1 MLRHLAPLAFLLLS
15 SPVLAQVVGETN
27 AILEYAGTEYAV
39 FATQN
44 YGAQFEDEVPF
55 GPYELIQAIDADGD
69 GPDGDGTSIDGCSP
83 FLNPDD
89 VAGNIALISRGSCP
103 FVEKAE
109 NAANAGAVAYIV
121 YMDEREGQEGETL
134 VNMGGDCEP
143 DVCSVPGV
151 FLSRRDYKT
160 IITEPG
166 FAEIA
171 TITVDFPYVGYGEIN
186 TGAVYISINGD
197 GSLGTCWRRLNC
209 ISGYL
214 YEGFTALFASSILVG
229 LHGNVA
235 GSPYSFDS
243 EYEQDASVR
252 PFTDATFDE
261 AFQTAFR
268 SPDLGVLVT
277 LTARART
284 GDPFVFLQL
293 AAANETAADLT
304 DIYLGLFADW
314 DILDRD
320 LDPDDTSTNDFAAF
334 APDLGLAYVFDDER
348 AQFYGVMPILTPAYP
363 GARLSGYGTDS
374 GGTDEDMFAALTGFV
389 PPAEGERERAVVLGQ
404 GPYTL
409 PADGTPVV
417 QAFALVPGL
426 TEAELFANA
435 EAAQALFA
443 VAAEDE
449 TQAGTYALASVY
461 PNPVSTTATVG
472 FTLPVAEQAR
482 VEVFDLLG
490 RRVATLA
497 DGLRAA
503 GEHRVTLD
511 AAGLPSGVYV
521 VRLAT
526 PSATLTERVTVVR

>member
-1 MLRHLAPLAFLLLS
+1 MLRRLAPLAFLLLPG
-15 SPVLAQVVGETN
+15 PVLAQVVGETN
-27 AILEYAGTEYAV
+27 AILEYAGVQYAV
-39 FATQN
+39 FATPN

-69 GPDGDGTSIDGCSP
+69 GPDGDGTTIDGCSP
-83 FLNPDD
+83 FLNSVD
-89 VAGNIALISRGSCP
+89 VAGKIVLISRGSCP

-121 YMDEREGQEGETL
+121 YQDTRDGQEDETL

-166 FAEIA
+166 FAEPA
-171 TITVDFPYVGYGEIN
+171 TITVDFPDEPSFGFIDTEVVQLGIYDDGFIGGAARFVGGEFSSYGF
-186 TGAVYISINGD
+186 VYG
-197 GSLGTCWRRLNC
+197 
-209 ISGYL
+209 
-214 YEGFTALFASSILVG
+214 GFSPLFVATTLVG
-229 LHGNVA
+229 LEGNVV
-235 GSPYSFDS
+235 GSPYRGKS
-243 EYEQDASVR
+243 EYVRASRAGSVT
-252 PFTDATFDE
+252 PIADDTFDE
-261 AFQTAFR
+261 ALQTAFR

-284 GDPFVFLQL
+284 GDPFIFLQL

-304 DIYLGLFADW
+304 DVYLGLFADW
-314 DILDRD
+314 DIVDD
-320 LDPDDTSTNDFAAF
+320 NDDTSTNDFAAF
-334 APDLGLAYVFDDER
+334 APDLGLAYVFDDDR
-348 AQFYGVMPILTPAYP
+348 AQFYGVMPVLTDAYP
-363 GARLSGYGTDS
+363 GARLAGYTTDS
-374 GGTDEDMFAALTGFV
+374 GGTDEDMFAALAGFV
-389 PPAEGERERAVVLGQ
+389 PPAEDEGERAVVVGQ

-435 EAAQALFA
+435 EAALALFA
-443 VAAEDE
+443 VAAEE
-449 TQAGTYALASVY
+449 TTQAGTYALASVY

-472 FTLPVAEQAR
+472 FTLPASEDAR

-490 RRVATLA
+490 RRVA
-497 DGLRAA
+497 
-503 GEHRVTLD
+503 
-511 AAGLPSGVYV
+511 
-521 VRLAT
+521 
-526 PSATLTERVTVVR
+526 

>member
-1 MLRHLAPLAFLLLS
+1 
-15 SPVLAQVVGETN
+15 
-27 AILEYAGTEYAV
+27 
-39 FATQN
+39 TQN
-44 YGAQFEDEVPF
+44 YGVQFEDEVPF
-55 GPYELIQAIDADGD
+55 GPYELIQAIDAEGD
-69 GPDGDGTSIDGCSP
+69 GPDGDGTAIDGCSP

-89 VAGNIALISRGSCP
+89 VAGNIALISRGTCA
-103 FVEKAE
+103 FVTKAE

-121 YMDEREGQEGETL
+121 YQDTRDGQEDETL

-151 FLSRRDYKT
+151 FLSRRDYKS
-160 IITEPG
+160 IIPG
-166 FAEIA
+166 PEFGETA
-171 TITVDFPYVGYGEIN
+171 TITADFPDEQSYGEIDTGVVQLGIHDDGRIGN
-186 TGAVYISINGD
+186 ESSNIPEGTGAPFFYSGFAPLFTSMALVGINGD
-197 GSLGTCWRRLNC
+197 
-209 ISGYL
+209 
-214 YEGFTALFASSILVG
+214 
-229 LHGNVA
+229 VA
-235 GSPYSFDS
+235 GSPYDFTS
-243 EYEQDASVR
+243 EYVRDDTVITIDDDA
-252 PFTDATFDE
+252 FDQ
-261 AFQTAFR
+261 AFQAVFR

-284 GDPFVFLQL
+284 GDPFIFLQL

-304 DIYLGLFADW
+304 DVYLGLFADW
-314 DILDRD
+314 DIVDD
-320 LDPDDTSTNDFAAF
+320 NDDTSTNDFAAF
-334 APDLGLAYVFDDER
+334 DPDLGLGLAYVFDDER

-363 GARLSGYGTDS
+363 GAQLSGYTTDS
-374 GGTDEDMFAALTGFV
+374 GGTDADMFAALTGFV
-389 PPAEGERERAVVLGQ
+389 PPAEDEGERAVVLGQ

-409 PADGTPVV
+409 SADGTPVV

-435 EAAQALFA
+435 EAARALFA

-472 FTLPVAEQAR
+472 FTLPTAEQVR

-497 DGLRAA
+497 DGFRVV